1 MDTVKI
7 GKFIAENRKN
17 KKMTQEQLAEKL
29 GVTSKTISRWEN
41 GNYMPDISLLKPIS
55 EELGVTLNDLLSGE
69 KVEKEHYQEKFE
81 ENMINTID
89 YTSKKIYEKNRAIGL
104 LLIVF
109 GVICSISAMTIFPSD
124 SSWGSIYSIIGAII
138 SLVGVSRFTK
148 VLSLGKRLACNF
160 VYFILFIALLFII
173 DYIGVVNIHQAPR
186 FAKEKVTV
194 TDMIYYDTPFYDVIR
209 HYPDEENEYYEV
221 VKNQK
226 HDIDTL
232 YNMIES
238 ENESQNKNT
247 IEQ

>member
-1 MDTVKI
+1 MDIIKI
-7 GKFIAENRKN
+7 GKYIAENRKRKN
-17 KKMTQEQLAEKL
+17 MTQEQLAGKI

-109 GVICSISAMTIFPSD
+109 GVIGSISAMTIFPSD

-148 VLSLGKRLACNF
+148 VLSLGKWLTCNF
-160 VYFILFIALLFII
+160 AYFILFIALLFII

-247 IEQ
+247 IE

>member
-1 MDTVKI
+1 MDTIKI

-160 VYFILFIALLFII
+160 AYFILFIALLFII

-247 IEQ
+247 TE